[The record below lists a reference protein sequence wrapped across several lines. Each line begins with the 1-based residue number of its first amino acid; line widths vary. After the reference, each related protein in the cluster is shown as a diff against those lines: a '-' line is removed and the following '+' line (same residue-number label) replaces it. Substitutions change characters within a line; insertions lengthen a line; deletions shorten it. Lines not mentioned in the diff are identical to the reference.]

1 MFYLDIIPLKCC
13 ISSLELLDSDMV
25 PTIIEF
31 YLDPTSI
38 VKKTFLKILVNHW
51 VNEICVMQNILDKI
65 IDPFAFTQVNF

>member
-1 MFYLDIIPLKCC
+1 MKCC

-51 VNEICVMQNILDKI
+51 VNEICEMQSILDKI
-65 IDPFAFTQVNF
+65 VDPFTFTEVNF

>member
-1 MFYLDIIPLKCC
+1 MSLDVIPLKCC

-51 VNEICVMQNILDKI
+51 VNEICEIQSILDKI
-65 IDPFAFTQVNF
+65 VDPFTFTEVNF